1 MKFFDT
7 HAHYNDEKFNGIVDE
22 TLNECFDI
30 GVEKINVVGYNV
42 ESSKSAIELSNKYSK
57 LYAVIGIHPSDV
69 EKCTVDEIEKIYNEY
84 NNGKIVAIGEIG
96 LDYYWVK
103 DNKEKQ
109 KALFIEQIDLA
120 NKLKLPIVVHS
131 RDASLDTYLTLKE
144 HPAKYG
150 TLLHCF
156 SPTEDLVRLVI
167 ENGYKVAFGGNIT
180 YNRAKS
186 FKRYMDMLPVEQ
198 IVIETDCP
206 YLPPEPLRGTVNTS
220 KNLPIILN
228 KLAEYKNIDVE
239 ELAKI
244 VYRNSLEFFNIKE

>member
-1 MKFFDT
+1 M
-7 HAHYNDEKFNGIVDE
+7 
-22 TLNECFDI
+22 
-30 GVEKINVVGYNV
+30 
-42 ESSKSAIELSNKYSK
+42 
-57 LYAVIGIHPSDV
+57 
-69 EKCTVDEIEKIYNEY
+69 
-84 NNGKIVAIGEIG
+84 
-96 LDYYWVK
+96 
-103 DNKEKQ
+103 
-109 KALFIEQIDLA
+109 
-120 NKLKLPIVVHS
+120 
-131 RDASLDTYLTLKE
+131 
-144 HPAKYG
+144 
-150 TLLHCF
+150 LHCF